1 MKFSYETVGTCS
13 KRIDI
18 EVEEGVL
25 VSADFIGGCSGNLQ
39 GLAALVKGMPV
50 TDVVQRLKGIP
61 CQGDTSCPDQLVRA
75 LEAATQ
81 IK

>member
-25 VSADFIGGCSGNLQ
+25 VSADFIGGCSGNSQ

-75 LEAATQ
+75 LEASAQ
-81 IK
+81 MK